1 MLEAYHLPALP
12 QLPTTTWS
20 YGSGKAAIQIRIPQL
35 TPALLRRQ
43 LQALR
48 KAWQW
53 HLAERPIRE
62 IVDVIDAAAARLADP
77 QDPLRRAAESALP
90 VISGYSPAM
99 IRRILDGMIVDWRAD
114 RLWSLL
120 QSEFGDP
127 LILDSFRPHGDSADL
142 TRAFGPQLATHVFS
156 GNVPGVAV
164 TSLIRALLV
173 KSASL
178 GKTAAGEPLLPALF
192 AQAVAQTDPG
202 LGACLA
208 VTYWPGG
215 AEALEGAALTAADA
229 VVVYGGTEAV
239 ASLRERTPNKT
250 RFLGYGHKLSF
261 GIVARESLDAR
272 GTGESAS
279 AAALDVATFD
289 QQGCVSPHLIYVEE
303 GGEITPREWARMLA
317 ISMEQLER
325 ELPRG
330 TLAPGEASAIRQ
342 LRGEA
347 EFAQIAGSGVEI
359 HCSPESTA
367 WTVIYE
373 PDTAFVASCLNRV
386 VRIKPIADLEQIAP
400 LVESVG
406 PMLQTVGVSASAER
420 MAGVA
425 AVMGRLG
432 ASRVAPLGQMAWPPS
447 RWHHDGRP
455 PLRDLVRWCDM
466 EQQGKS

>member
-1 MLEAYHLPALP
+1 MLEAYHLPALQ

-20 YGSGKAAIQIRIPQL
+20 YGSGPAAIQIRIPQL

-48 KAWQW
+48 GAWHR
-53 HLAERPIRE
+53 HLAERPIHE

-77 QDPLRRAAESALP
+77 RDPLRHAAESALP
-90 VISGYSPAM
+90 VISGYSTAM
-99 IRRILDGMIVDWRAD
+99 VRRILDGMIVDWRAD

-120 QSEFGDP
+120 RSEFSDP
-127 LILDSFRPHGDSADL
+127 LVLDSFRPHGEGANL

-164 TSLIRALLV
+164 TSLIRSLLV

-215 AEALEGAALTAADA
+215 AEALEGAAVTAADT
-229 VVVYGGTEAV
+229 VIVYGGTEAV
-239 ASLRERTPNKT
+239 ASLRSRTPTGT

-261 GIVARESLDAR
+261 GVVARETLDAR
-272 GTGESAS
+272 GTADTAS
-279 AAALDVATFD
+279 EAALDVATFD
-289 QQGCVSPHLIYVEE
+289 QQGCVSPHLFYVEE
-303 GGEITPREWARMLA
+303 GGSTTPREWARMLA
-317 ISMEQLER
+317 IAMEQLER

-347 EFAQIAGSGVEI
+347 EFAQIAGSGTEI
-359 HCSPESTA
+359 HSSPEGTA

-373 PDTAFVASCLNRV
+373 PDTEFVASCLNRV
-386 VRIKPIADLEQIAP
+386 VRVKPIADLGEIAP
-400 LVESVG
+400 LVTRVG
-406 PMLQTVGVSASAER
+406 PMLQTVGVAASAER
-420 MAGVA
+420 MGGIASVL
-425 AVMGRLG
+425 GRLG
-432 ASRVAPLGQMAWPPS
+432 VSRVAPLGQMAWPPS
-447 RWHHDGRP
+447 QWHHDGRP
-455 PLRDLVRWCDM
+455 PLRDLVRWCDL
-466 EQQGKS
+466 EQHRER